1 MACLII
7 AGLPRCTDK
16 EATMKIGI
24 FQYLSTAYA
33 IDPAVLAKRAE
44 ELGFDALWLPEHPIL
59 PVTIRTPFPV
69 GGPVPGFYAE
79 LIDPFV
85 GLARASAV
93 TQTLKLGTGI
103 CLVPERNP
111 LLLAKEIATLD
122 HLSGGRFIFGI
133 GAGWLKEETEIM
145 GGDFAHRW
153 TQTQDAIMA
162 MKALWTTDEAEYH
175 GRYYDFP
182 PVRSFPKPV
191 QKPHPPIVLG
201 SITSRRVF
209 QRIVAWGDGWI
220 PVGVSL
226 EDMKRGRETLNHL
239 AAQAGRDP
247 RSIQVVAFFA
257 PPDPE
262 ALQALE
268 EAGADAAL
276 IALETAGE
284 QEALAKLE
292 EMAQTVLPS
301 PGLGV

>member
-1 MACLII
+1 
-7 AGLPRCTDK
+7 
-16 EATMKIGI
+16 MKVGI
-24 FQYLSTAYA
+24 LHYLSTAYS

-44 ELGFDALWLPEHPIL
+44 ELGFDSFWLPEHPIM
-59 PVTIRTPFPV
+59 PVTTVTPFPL
-69 GGPVPGFYAE
+69 GGPIPEFYAD

-93 TQTLKLGTGI
+93 TKTIKLGTGI

-122 HLSGGRFIFGI
+122 HFSGGRFIFGI
-133 GAGWLKEETEIM
+133 GAGWVKEETEIM

-153 TQTQDAIMA
+153 AQTQDAILA
-162 MKALWTTDEAEYH
+162 MKALWTQEEAEYH

-182 PVRSFPKPV
+182 PVRSFPKPA
-191 QKPHPPIVLG
+191 QKPHPSIVLG

-209 QRIVAWGDGWI
+209 QRVVAWGDGWM

-226 EDMKRGRETLNHL
+226 EEM
-239 AAQAGRDP
+239 QAWPRDP
-247 RSIQVVAFFA
+247 QRTGGPSRSGPAFHPGGGLFC

-276 IALETAGE
+276 VALEIAGE

-292 EMAQTVLPS
+292 EIAQTVLP
-301 PGLGV
+301 